1 MKRRI
6 INWSTLIVALI
17 ILAASVIYA
26 RQLIAEQLDKRRPP
40 QMVQPQRPDVA
51 VLNVTGATYNARIHG

>member
-17 ILAASVIYA
+17 ILAISVIYT
-26 RQLIAEQLDKRRPP
+26 RQLIAEQVDRRRPP

-51 VLNVTGATYNARIHG
+51 VLTVIQGLSIFLHID